1 MTLAARQSG
10 TLTTIYCLAARERE
24 VKMAK
29 ETEAELKYYCNRK
42 RDAINELIS
51 EECDAIVVSLMK
63 SAFTKGYRAGR
74 AYKEKGTRKTRLHT
88 TS

>member
-1 MTLAARQSG
+1 
-10 TLTTIYCLAARERE
+10 
-24 VKMAK
+24 MAI
-29 ETEAELKYYCNRK
+29 ETKAEHRYYCNKK

-74 AYKEKGTRKTRLHT
+74 DFKEKAGE
-88 TS
+88 

>member
-1 MTLAARQSG
+1 MR
-10 TLTTIYCLAARERE
+10 
-24 VKMAK
+24 
-29 ETEAELKYYCNRK
+29 EAEAEHRYYCNKK

-74 AYKEKGTRKTRLHT
+74 DFKEGESASCLSR
-88 TS
+88 